1 MKTLTQITAG
11 IATVAAIAGGIFLL
25 LQGGSA
31 GGVKVML
38 PTPTPEVAQEIRVYI
53 SGAVHSPGVYTV
65 SDDDRMVE
73 VVAAAGGALADADLN
88 AVNLAARVKDEDHLH
103 VPRIG
108 ESPRL
113 DLEAASVAGGRIDI
127 NSADARLFQTLPG
140 IGEVK
145 AEAIVRHRG
154 ERGEFANV
162 DALLEVKGIGR
173 ATLDSIREL
182 IEAR

>member
-1 MKTLTQITAG
+1 
-11 IATVAAIAGGIFLL
+11 
-25 LQGGSA
+25 
-31 GGVKVML
+31 ML

>member
-1 MKTLTQITAG
+1 MKTITQITAG

-31 GGVKVML
+31 GGVRVML
-38 PTPTPEVAQEIRVYI
+38 PTPTPVVAQQIRVYI
-53 SGAVHSPGVYTV
+53 SGAVQSPGVYTV
-65 SDDDRMVE
+65 WDDDRMVE
-73 VVAAAGGALADADLN
+73 VVAAAGGALTDADLS

-108 ESPRL
+108 ESPRVGG
-113 DLEAASVAGGRIDI
+113 DAAFSTSGRIDI
-127 NSADARLFQTLPG
+127 NSADAQLLQTLRG

-145 AEAIVRHRG
+145 AEAIVRHRR
-154 ERGEFANV
+154 ENGEFANV
-162 DALLEVKGIGR
+162 DALLEVNGIGD